1 MVIAERAAPRT
12 LRIGDHNVPY
22 LARSLAATALCALL
36 ALAAGACSDDPDLQ
50 PGPPD
55 GPLGVVEIAEDEPIR
70 IGAML
75 AFSELPE
82 LSRTVADGVRLAIA
96 DYGDIFGRAVVLTE
110 PLDSGC
116 SAAAGQDAAREA
128 IADSRLIGVIG
139 TICSSAA
146 IEAALLISDAEMVMI
161 SPANTAASLT
171 SDLRG
176 VRGEN
181 HHEGYLRVINNDLNE
196 GLALADFVFYELGLR
211 RAAAIRDNDTYHAEL
226 TAAFGDA
233 FEALGG
239 ELLLVET
246 ITRGETDISAALQA
260 LAETAPDVVFFPLQ
274 PDDALHFMRGA
285 RRNAAFEQTVF
296 VTGDVTFTE
305 AFLSVPET
313 DGVYAAGPAF
323 ELGGNVN
330 EATGKSME
338 EALAQYREWFG
349 EPESDLWA
357 YGYDAA
363 ALLLS
368 AIEAVA
374 VEDDGALRIGRAALR
389 AALYDRQRFDGLT
402 GALGCDEFGDCG
414 HGKVV
419 IYRHDAGVTDINQLP
434 IVFRYEPWK
443 P

>member
-1 MVIAERAAPRT
+1 MAAIA
-12 LRIGDHNVPY
+12 LC
-22 LARSLAATALCALL
+22 ALCALL
-36 ALAAGACSDDPDLQ
+36 AAAVGCARDSGVEPGALGAVELAA
-50 PGPPD
+50 
-55 GPLGVVEIAEDEPIR
+55 DEPIR
-70 IGAML
+70 IGALL

-96 DYGDIFGRAVVLTE
+96 DYGAIAGWEVQLAD

-146 IEAALLISDAEMVMI
+146 IEAALLISDAGMVMI

-176 VRGEN
+176 ARGAN
-181 HHEGYLRVINNDLNE
+181 HHDGYLRVINNDLNE
-196 GLALADFVFYELGLR
+196 GLALADFVYYELGLI

-233 FEALGG
+233 FETLGG
-239 ELLLVET
+239 ELSLVET
-246 ITRGETDISAALQA
+246 IARGETDLSAALHA
-260 LAETAPDVVFFPLQ
+260 LAEAAPEVIFFPLR
-274 PDDALHFMRGA
+274 PDDALRFMREA
-285 RRNAAFEQTVF
+285 RRIAAFDQTVF
-296 VTGDVTFTE
+296 VTGDVTFSE
-305 AFLSVPET
+305 AFLAVPET

-323 ELGGNVN
+323 ELGGNVS
-330 EATGKSME
+330 EATGKSVE
-338 EALAQYREWFG
+338 EALAEYRQWFA

-374 VEDDGALRIGRAALR
+374 VEDGGELRIDRAALR
-389 AALYDRQRFDGLT
+389 EALYGRDSFQGLT

-414 HGKVV
+414 HGRVV
-419 IYRHDAGVTDINQLP
+419 IYRHDAGVTDIDQLP
-434 IVFRYEPWK
+434 IVFRYEPWR

>member
-1 MVIAERAAPRT
+1 MPHRRA
-12 LRIGDHNVPY
+12 
-22 LARSLAATALCALL
+22 LASMTAIALCALL
-36 ALAAGACSDDPDLQ
+36 AAAVSCARDSAVAP
-50 PGPPD
+50 
-55 GPLGVVEIAEDEPIR
+55 GPLGAVELAGDEPVR
-70 IGAML
+70 IGALL

-82 LSRTVADGVRLAIA
+82 LSQTVADGVRLAIA
-96 DYGDIFGRAVVLTE
+96 DYGEIAGRAVRLTD

-116 SAAAGQDAAREA
+116 SPEAGQDAAREA

-146 IEAALLISDAEMVMI
+146 IEAAPLISDAGMAMI

-176 VRGEN
+176 ARGAN
-181 HHEGYLRVINNDLNE
+181 HHDGYLRVINNDLNE
-196 GLALADFVFYELGLR
+196 GLALADFVYYELGLLH
-211 RAAAIRDNDTYHAEL
+211 AAAIHDRDTYHAEL

-233 FEALGG
+233 FETLGG
-239 ELLLVET
+239 ELSLVET
-246 ITRGETDISAALQA
+246 ITRGATDISAALQA
-260 LAETAPDVVFFPLQ
+260 LAETAPEVVFFPLQ
-274 PDDALHFMRGA
+274 PDDALRFMREA
-285 RRNAAFEQTVF
+285 RQNAAFDQTVF
-296 VTGDVTFTE
+296 VTGDLTFSE
-305 AFLSVPET
+305 AFLAVPET

-330 EATGKSME
+330 EATGKSIE
-338 EALAQYREWFG
+338 QALAEYRERFG

-363 ALLLS
+363 TLLLS

-374 VEDDGALRIGRAALR
+374 VEDGGALRIDRAALR
-389 AALYDRQRFDGLT
+389 EALYGRQRFHGLT

-414 HGKVV
+414 HGEVV
-419 IYRHDAGVTDINQLP
+419 IYRHDAGVTDFNQLP
-434 IVFRYEPWK
+434 IIFRYEPWR

>member
-1 MVIAERAAPRT
+1 MTCCRALTVMAAIALCA
-12 LRIGDHNVPY
+12 V
-22 LARSLAATALCALL
+22 CALL
-36 ALAAGACSDDPDLQ
+36 AAAVGCARDSGVEP
-50 PGPPD
+50 
-55 GPLGVVEIAEDEPIR
+55 GPLGAVELTGDEPIR
-70 IGAML
+70 IGALL

-82 LSRTVADGVRLAIA
+82 LSQTVADGVRLAIA
-96 DYGDIFGRAVVLTE
+96 DYGEIAGWEVQLAD

-146 IEAALLISDAEMVMI
+146 IEAALLISDAGMVMI

-176 VRGEN
+176 ARGAN
-181 HHEGYLRVINNDLNE
+181 HHDGYLRVINNDLNE
-196 GLALADFVFYELGLR
+196 GLALADFVYYELGLI

-233 FEALGG
+233 FETLGG
-239 ELLLVET
+239 ELSLVET
-246 ITRGETDISAALQA
+246 IARGETDISEALQA
-260 LAETAPDVVFFPLQ
+260 LAEAAPEVVFFPLR
-274 PDDALHFMRGA
+274 PDDALRFMREA
-285 RRNAAFEQTVF
+285 RRNAAFDQTVF
-296 VTGDVTFTE
+296 VTGDVTFSE
-305 AFLSVPET
+305 AFLAVPET
-313 DGVYAAGPAF
+313 NGVYAAGPAF

-330 EATGKSME
+330 EATGKSVE
-338 EALAQYREWFG
+338 EALAEYRRWFA

-363 ALLLS
+363 TLLLS

-374 VEDDGALRIGRAALR
+374 VEDGGELRIDRAALR
-389 AALYDRQRFDGLT
+389 EALYGQHSFQGLT

-419 IYRHDAGVTDINQLP
+419 IYRHDAGVTDIDQLP
-434 IVFRYEPWK
+434 IVFRYEPWR

>member
-1 MVIAERAAPRT
+1 MSHRRA
-12 LRIGDHNVPY
+12 
-22 LARSLAATALCALL
+22 LATIALCALL
-36 ALAAGACSDDPDLQ
+36 AAAVGCARDSAVAP
-50 PGPPD
+50 
-55 GPLGVVEIAEDEPIR
+55 GPLGAVELTADEPIR
-70 IGAML
+70 IGALL

-82 LSRTVADGVRLAIA
+82 LSQTVADGVRLAIA
-96 DYGDIFGRAVVLTE
+96 DYGEIAGRAVRLTD

-116 SAAAGQDAAREA
+116 SAEVGRDAAREA

-146 IEAALLISDAEMVMI
+146 IEAAPLISDAGMVMI

-176 VRGEN
+176 TRGAN
-181 HHEGYLRVINNDLNE
+181 HHDGYLRVINNDLNE
-196 GLALADFVFYELGLR
+196 GLALADFVYYELGLLH
-211 RAAAIRDNDTYHAEL
+211 AAAIRDRDTYHAEL

-233 FEALGG
+233 FETLGG
-239 ELLLVET
+239 ELSLVET
-246 ITRGETDISAALQA
+246 ITRGESDISAALQA
-260 LAETAPDVVFFPLQ
+260 LAEAAPEVVFFPLQ
-274 PDDALHFMRGA
+274 PDDALHFMREA
-285 RRNAAFEQTVF
+285 RQNAAFSQTVF
-296 VTGDVTFTE
+296 VTGDVTFSE

-330 EATGKSME
+330 EATGKSVE
-338 EALAQYREWFG
+338 QAQAEYRERFG

-363 ALLLS
+363 TLLLS

-374 VEDDGALRIGRAALR
+374 VEDGGALRIDREALR
-389 AALYDRQRFDGLT
+389 EALYGRQRFHGLT

-414 HGKVV
+414 HGEVV
-419 IYRHDAGVTDINQLP
+419 IYRHDAGVTDFNQLP
-434 IVFRYEPWK
+434 IVFRYEPWR